1 MLEKNARNHQ
11 HSGGLADQNSWFAAL
26 WHGTNNCPKGSW
38 LPNTHIE
45 PLPTIFGF
53 CRFLI
58 VSRKVI
64 FYLSF
69 LFQVCGCWCW
79 WEEKI
84 VLKLLSWCESSIT
97 KRVWMAKVL
106 PCVKISTM
114 PSAPYWRIGAIWC
127 AAPSLGNAGKL
138 CRRETFVNI

>member
-1 MLEKNARNHQ
+1 MLEIINTVVVLRIKIADSL
-11 HSGGLADQNSWFAAL
+11 HSDMG
-26 WHGTNNCPKGSW
+26 
-38 LPNTHIE
+38 
-45 PLPTIFGF
+45 PTIARKAPDCQTHTLSPCQPYLASVDFESK
-53 CRFLI
+53 FLI

-138 CRRETFVNI
+138 CRRETSVNI